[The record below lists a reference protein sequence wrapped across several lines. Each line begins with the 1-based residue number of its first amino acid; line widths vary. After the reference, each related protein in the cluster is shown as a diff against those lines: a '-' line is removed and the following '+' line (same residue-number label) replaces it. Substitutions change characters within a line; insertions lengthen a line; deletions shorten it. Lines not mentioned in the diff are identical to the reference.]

1 MSVDV
6 KWISS
11 HIITNV
17 IITCKSCSSSL
28 PVYYLFTRIHGWLV
42 FVRWYLTG
50 WVWPNALLTLT
61 EQINEKEGHHEGRV
75 ECVWSCACVCLWEP
89 LRYQSIAHFSM
100 TAQLCQH
107 SSAVFLFNLIHI
119 IMNDVM
125 QWQKHYIYLNCS
137 PTLLF
142 SVYIICRSVL

>member
-50 WVWPNALLTLT
+50 WVWPNALLTLS

-107 SSAVFLFNLIHI
+107 SSICVQFDSHNNEWCDAVAKTLHLPQLLSYSSLFCL
-119 IMNDVM
+119 
-125 QWQKHYIYLNCS
+125 YYL
-137 PTLLF
+137 
-142 SVYIICRSVL
+142 